1 MHVKDSEYFI
11 SSAAMRSDNKHFIMQ
26 VVVAPCPL
34 GVTSDMA
41 DTSIKPVVIIGAG
54 IAGMRAALDLAE
66 MGVKVFLVE
75 KLPSIGGHMSQLD
88 KTFPTLDCS
97 MCIQGPWMVDCSRHP
112 NIELLA
118 YSEVTDVSGERG
130 DFTVKVL
137 KHSRRVDPEKCTGC
151 GDCERVCPIEVP
163 NEYDMGL
170 KMRKASYI
178 PFPQAVPNIATI
190 DIENC
195 IQCMTCVKT
204 CKAEAI
210 SFDIPDQTVEIDAG
224 SIIMATGYGLLD
236 ASTVPEYGYG
246 RFSNVVTAL
255 EYERMVSASGPT
267 GGVVMR
273 PSDGR
278 EPHRIAFIQCVGSRD
293 VNHCAYCSRICCT
306 YATKEAIITKEH
318 TPEVHI
324 DILYN
329 DMRAFGKGFE
339 EFIVRGETEYGINY
353 VKGLPSEIRED
364 PNTRSLIIKHS
375 DAKGHEI
382 LKDIYDLVVLCPAMI
397 PNPNSE
403 LLEKMSLKT
412 DQYGFLMG
420 TPTETV
426 QTGIPGIHMCG
437 ACHMPKDIPDSVAQ
451 GSAAAAMAAMD
462 IALPEKAES
471 EVLAEADLEL
481 MAAEPRIGVIVCSCG
496 INIAGTVDVAE
507 VTDYARNLPGV
518 VYAQNL
524 LYSCSSDAQ
533 EVIKEAIKE
542 HSLNRVVVA
551 SCTPRTHEPLF
562 RTTIEEAGLNKYLFE
577 LANIREHCS
586 WVHQTAKDE
595 ATAKANDLVRMS
607 VARARLLEP
616 QEEAMTKIEPTVL
629 VIGAGVA
636 GMTAADM
643 IAQKGFKV
651 LLVEKDNKVGGFLN
665 ELRTVNFDH
674 RPTEKIV
681 KEFDASVRSNPSI
694 ELMLESEVVEAK
706 GSVGDFEVTIKTGKS
721 KKEFKVGVVIIA
733 TGATALE
740 EKGLYGLK
748 KLDNVVTEAEFN
760 QRLIEGETYKDGETF
775 AVIHCAG
782 SREDESLEGSRTWC
796 SSICCSVSVEH
807 TLELLE
813 KHPNSHVI
821 HLYRDLRVFYEGED
835 KYREARKKGVLF
847 VRYDADCPP
856 VVKKGKSRALRIE
869 VRDQVFGADMAM
881 EVDHVRLATAMV
893 PREKNKEISELFK
906 IPLNMSGFFM
916 EAHPKLRPVDFQT
929 DGIFVAGTATAPKS
943 IGESIVQGRGAASR
957 ALIPLVNGI
966 RKAEAIV
973 SVVDPEVCVG
983 CGTCEVN
990 CAYNAIEVLPGDG
1003 GHDYAVSNPV
1013 LCAGCGKCA
1022 AGCPSGAITM
1032 KHFTDD
1038 QILAQIRAALDDM
1051 PANEMRILTVVC
1063 NWCSYA
1069 GADSAGVSRFQ
1080 QPTTVRDIRVMCTG
1094 RVSVTHILEAFR
1106 LGADMVWIS
1115 GCHFGDC
1122 HYVDGNVA
1130 FDRRFAIAKRI
1141 IEKAGL
1147 EPDRLQF
1154 TQISASEGSIW
1165 ADTVKKFSELAD
1177 KLGPSPLRQR
1187 RR

>member
-1 MHVKDSEYFI
+1 
-11 SSAAMRSDNKHFIMQ
+11 
-26 VVVAPCPL
+26 
-34 GVTSDMA
+34 MA
-41 DTSIKPVVIIGAG
+41 DSATRPVVIIGAG

-66 MGVKVFLVE
+66 MGVQVYIVE
-75 KLPSIGGHMSQLD
+75 KNPSIGGHMSQLD

-97 MCIQGPWMVDCSRHP
+97 MCIQGPWMVDCSRHR
-112 NIELLA
+112 NIEILA
-118 YSEVTDVSGERG
+118 YSEVTDVAGERG
-130 DFTVKVL
+130 NFNVKVL
-137 KHSRRVDPEKCTGC
+137 KRTRRVDLDKCTGC
-151 GDCERVCPIEVP
+151 GDCERVCPIEVR

-170 KMRKASYI
+170 KMRKAAYI
-178 PFPQAVPNIATI
+178 PFPQAVPNVATI

-195 IQCMTCVKT
+195 IECMVCVKT

-210 SFDIPDQTVEIDAG
+210 DFEIPDETYEINAG
-224 SIIMATGYGLLD
+224 SIIVATGYDLLD
-236 ASTVPEYGYG
+236 AATIPEYGYG

-267 GGVVMR
+267 EGVVMR

-339 EFIVRGETEYGINY
+339 EFIVRGENEYGINY
-353 VKGLPSEIRED
+353 IKGLPSAVFED
-364 PNTRSLIIKHS
+364 PNTRNLNLRYSVT
-375 DAKGHEI
+375 KGHEV
-382 LKDIYDLVVLCPAMI
+382 LEADYDLVVLCPAMV
-397 PNPNSE
+397 PSKNSE
-403 LLEKMSLKT
+403 LMDKLGIQVDE
-412 DQYGFLMG
+412 YGFISGANDGL
-420 TPTETV
+420 ESV
-426 QTGIPGIHMCG
+426 QTGVPGVHMCG
-437 ACHMPKDIPDSVAQ
+437 ACNSPKDIPDSVAQ
-451 GSAAAAMAAMD
+451 GSAAAAMAALD
-462 IALPEKAES
+462 ITLPEAAES
-471 EVLAEADLEL
+471 EALTDADLEL
-481 MAAEPRIGVIVCSCG
+481 IAAEPRIGVFVCSCG

-507 VTDYARNLPGV
+507 VTEYANSLPGV
-518 VYAQNL
+518 VHSENL

-533 EVIKEAIKE
+533 DVIKDAIKE
-542 HSLNRVVVA
+542 HNLNRVIVA

-562 RTTIEEAGLNKYLFE
+562 RDTIEEAGLNKYLFE

-586 WVHQTAKDE
+586 WVHQSAKDE

-607 VARARLLEP
+607 VARARLLEA
-616 QEEAMTKIEPTVL
+616 QEEAVTKIEPTIL
-629 VIGAGVA
+629 VIGAGVS
-636 GMTAADM
+636 GMAAADL

-651 LLVEKDNKVGGFLN
+651 YLVEKEDKVGGFLN

-674 RPTEKIV
+674 RKSDEIV
-681 KEFDASVRSNPSI
+681 KEFEAAITSNPNI
-694 ELMLESEVVEAK
+694 ELLVNSEVADAK
-706 GSVGDFEVTIKTGKS
+706 GSIGDFDITIKTGK
-721 KKEFKVGVVIIA
+721 KKQELKVGVVIVA
-733 TGATALE
+733 TGASELE

-748 KLDNVVTEAEFN
+748 KFDNVITEAEFN
-760 QRLIEGETYKDGETF
+760 RRIVDGASISDGQTF

-782 SREDESLEGSRTWC
+782 SREEESLEGARTWC
-796 SSICCSVSVEH
+796 SGICCTIAIDH

-813 KHPNSHVI
+813 KFPNSRVF
-821 HLYRDLRVFYEGED
+821 HLYRDLRVSYDGED
-835 KYREARKKGVLF
+835 RYREARKKGVVF
-847 VRYDADCPP
+847 IRFDQDAPP
-856 VVKKGKSRALRIE
+856 GVKKGKDKPLQVKVI
-869 VRDQVFGADMAM
+869 DQILGAQLTLD
-881 EVDHVRLATAMV
+881 VDHVVLASAMI

-906 IPLNMSGFFM
+906 VPLNMSGFFM

-929 DGIFVAGTATAPKS
+929 DGVFVAGTATAPKS
-943 IGESIVQGRGAASR
+943 IEESIAQGRGAASR
-957 ALIPLVNGI
+957 ALIPLVSGI

-983 CGTCEVN
+983 CGTCEIN
-990 CAYNAIEVLPGDG
+990 CAYNAIEVMPGDG

-1022 AGCPSGAITM
+1022 AGCPAGAITM

-1038 QILAQIRAALDDM
+1038 QILAQIRAALEDM
-1051 PANEMRILTVVC
+1051 PTNESRILTILC

-1094 RVSVTHILEAFR
+1094 RVSVTHMLEAFR

-1130 FDRRFAIAKRI
+1130 FERRYAIAKKI

-1147 EPDRLQF
+1147 EPDRIQF
-1154 TQISASEGSIW
+1154 TQISASEGPIW
-1165 ADTVKKFSELAD
+1165 AETVKKLSDLAD
-1177 KLGPSPLRQR
+1177 NLGPSPLRPR